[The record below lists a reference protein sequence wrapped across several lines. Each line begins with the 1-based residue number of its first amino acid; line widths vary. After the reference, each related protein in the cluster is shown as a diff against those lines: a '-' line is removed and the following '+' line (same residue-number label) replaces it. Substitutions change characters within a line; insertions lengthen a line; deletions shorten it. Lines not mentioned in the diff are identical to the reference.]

1 MGACHRHT
9 DICCQGIAVPLSWY
23 FCTNAKVGGREVAT
37 RVRDEGRRTGEA
49 DESQGNLQGG
59 GNIAGG
65 AVVTGVRLLSEPIN
79 HTL

>member
-9 DICCQGIAVPLSWY
+9 DICSQGIAIPLSWY
-23 FCTNAKVGGREVAT
+23 LCTNEVGGREVAT
-37 RVRDEGRRTGEA
+37 RVRDEGRRMGEA

-65 AVVTGVRLLSEPIN
+65 AVVGVRLLSEPIN
-79 HTL
+79 HIL